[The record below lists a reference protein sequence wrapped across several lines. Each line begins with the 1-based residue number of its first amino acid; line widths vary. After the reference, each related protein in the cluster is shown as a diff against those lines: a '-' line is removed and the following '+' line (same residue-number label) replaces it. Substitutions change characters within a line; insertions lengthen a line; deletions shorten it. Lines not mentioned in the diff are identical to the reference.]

1 MWVTYLVIWFV
12 KWAMAKYKGGDASK
26 KLEPM
31 PTKSESVV
39 CENGVCKF
47 VSPKER
53 KQQQAKEAASASAS
67 VAASGDAGDAKKR
80 D

>member
-1 MWVTYLVIWFV
+1 MWVTYLLIWFV

-53 KQQQAKEAASASAS
+53 KEQQAKEEAFRAA
-67 VAASGDAGDAKKR
+67 VAASGDGKKR